1 MAQPAMCDGSAIPV
15 EKSPSIHVIPVL
27 ARVTF
32 IALVAYTGVSM
43 AIYEAL
49 DLKVHAQIGPISIY
63 LFDILLLAAVTLL
76 FWEFVARGAQSMPDS
91 NRTAVFLAMT
101 YCAYQLAV
109 VLPVAV
115 VFHDLAP
122 VAVFREL
129 EVRLGIML
137 IPFMY
142 LVVLRYVTARHVI
155 LLIDVMAVTLALWAV
170 YKYATIGPEYEGG
183 TRLREVG
190 GWAVFAYAFLILT
203 SLFLLRP
210 SIGTYVSALLGAV
223 GIALS
228 NHRSGYLALIVVGV
242 PLFVHFR
249 RASTRTFLVVMVA
262 MTCGVFVLAAA
273 PTVRQNVAYSLR
285 TMLNPAADQNARDR
299 VDRSRLGWDY
309 FVAHPL
315 GDHAWNQRFYLIDV
329 PDPFEPHN
337 FVIQILDEQGIVGF
351 TLFMAVI
358 VAVGRV
364 AWRNRSRERIDA
376 VMLAAFAF
384 YLVFCLLNTNI
395 INQWNVLLLAAP
407 AGLIL
412 KRNAEILAERDAHD
426 EPAAPAGDR
435 DAGALVA

>member
-1 MAQPAMCDGSAIPV
+1 MSDGSAIPV

-32 IALVAYTGVSM
+32 IALVAYTGVAM
-43 AIYEAL
+43 AINDVL
-49 DLKVHAQIGPISIY
+49 DLKVHAQVGPISVY
-63 LFDILLLAAVTLL
+63 LFDILLFAAVALL
-76 FWEFVARGAQSMPDS
+76 LWESVARGAQSMPAS
-91 NRTAVFLAMT
+91 NRTVVFLALT

-115 VFHDLAP
+115 VFHGLAP

-129 EVRLGIML
+129 EVRLGLVL

-142 LVVLRYVTARHVI
+142 LVVLRYVSTRHVV
-155 LLIDVMAVTLALWAV
+155 LMIDAMAVILALWVA
-170 YKYATIGPEYEGG
+170 YKYATVGPQFGG
-183 TRLREVG
+183 TTRLREVG

-210 SIGTYVSALLGAV
+210 SIGAYVLALLGAV

-228 NHRSGYLALIVVGV
+228 NHRSGYLALVVVGV

-249 RASTRTFLVVMVA
+249 RASTRTFLVVIVA
-262 MTCGVFVLAAA
+262 MTCGVFVLVAA
-273 PTVRQNVAYSLR
+273 PTVRQNIDYSLR

-315 GDHAWNQRFYLIDV
+315 GDHAWNQRFYLVDL

-337 FVIQILDEQGIVGF
+337 FVVQILDEQGIVGF
-351 TLFMAVI
+351 TLFMAVM

-364 AWRNRSRERIDA
+364 GWRNRSRERIDA

-412 KRNAEILAERDAHD
+412 KRNAEILAARDAHD
-426 EPAAPAGDR
+426 EPEAPAGDR